1 MVVLGTSAGTLSMR
15 QAGSRWKAACGIH
28 TGFFTDFDL
37 LLALVENEELESVRE
52 ISISSCLVPDVA
64 VWYALVGVRVVI
76 DEFGNAQDLRAFHL
90 SDRWSRSWSR
100 AREFALRR
108 AARGAGCFYTRCD
121 AFGRLPLPVA
131 RPTQHQGLTWARARQ
146 RRRHAFVRS
155 QKTALPIGD
164 YARTAT
170 ATLIADNPTL

>member
-76 DEFGNAQDLRAFHL
+76 DEFCDQQD
-90 SDRWSRSWSR
+90 
-100 AREFALRR
+100 
-108 AARGAGCFYTRCD
+108 
-121 AFGRLPLPVA
+121 GRP
-131 RPTQHQGLTWARARQ
+131 
-146 RRRHAFVRS
+146 
-155 QKTALPIGD
+155 
-164 YARTAT
+164 
-170 ATLIADNPTL
+170 